1 MKTANDKTEK
11 SRNGSCLCAPIGGNG
26 DGPGPGGGLCSG
38 RKRHRES
45 RQAGRQAGNRGRQTS
60 QAGRQMCKGGGV
72 LKRNR
77 GSKLT
82 SYANVSSS
90 AGELVG
96 YRARASAVRRLIRRS
111 ASRCRQICPV
121 GHDAHVTRRL
131 SELLLGCTV
140 SFELGQALG
149 IDRCIDA
156 PQSTRARIR
165 QCRLL
170 QRGRSA
176 ELRLYCSTGA
186 GRILRIMLLP
196 LPDIG

>member
-1 MKTANDKTEK
+1 MMKTANDKTEK
-11 SRNGSCLCAPIGGNG
+11 SRNGSCWCAPIGGNG

-45 RQAGRQAGNRGRQTS
+45 RQASRQTS

-82 SYANVSSS
+82 SCANVSSS

-111 ASRCRQICPV
+111 ASRCRQICRV
-121 GHDAHVTRRL
+121 GHNAHVARRL
-131 SELLLGCTV
+131 SELLLRCTV
-140 SFELGQALG
+140 SFELGQALW
-149 IDRCIDA
+149 IDRCMDA
-156 PQSTRARIR
+156 AEQHGSTRARVRVISDSHDSR
-165 QCRLL
+165 LRGAALL
-170 QRGRSA
+170 Q
-176 ELRLYCSTGA
+176 
-186 GRILRIMLLP
+186 LLP
-196 LPDIG
+196 VAVTPTSS